1 VGASKHASGK
11 AALAR
16 AEYGAGIGVGLI
28 EVSGFGRGA
37 SF

>member
-1 VGASKHASGK
+1 VGASKRASDN

-16 AEYGAGIGVGLI
+16 AEYSAGIGVGLI

-37 SF
+37 SL